1 MPVKAVKAVKAVKCS
16 AYKKKNCWF
25 SPAGNDTLCSSCEKA
40 KNKDSLATLLEGDY
54 IQLLTSKEFSRCL
67 YEGDTLDKSLR
78 LLYDKNKTFLASYLK
93 VIESMHI
100 YKHLLL
106 RITTHTNTSLCAV
119 IRWMVQEGLYPE
131 SLMPHNCLRCVPH
144 LIRGRITN
152 DIYFAIHFPI
162 GGVDNFDIRRL
173 IVKNSKNINQLA
185 EVAHAIH
192 EQGEEFPETEYNNL
206 VYKTIVSQEDR
217 FQFAEAI
224 FNNPLLHKTI
234 LESDSVTNK
243 KMLYKRF
250 RDRKAPFWEE
260 LHAKSMH
267 PSRVFQW
274 CMSEDEKE
282 GFETPEY
289 VFCSGKAP
297 WNIEW

>member
-1 MPVKAVKAVKAVKCS
+1 MPAKPVKDKCS
-16 AYKKKNCWF
+16 AYKKKSCWF
-25 SPAGNDTLCSSCEKA
+25 YPVVGGIFCSSCEKA
-40 KNKDSLATLLEGDY
+40 KNKDSFVRLLLEGDY

-67 YEGDTLDKSLR
+67 YEGGDTLDMSLR
-78 LLYDKNKTFLASYLK
+78 LLYDKDKKFLRSYLK
-93 VIESMHI
+93 VIETTHI
-100 YKHLLL
+100 YNDLLL
-106 RITTHTNTSLCAV
+106 RIITHTNTSLCAV

-173 IVKNSKNINQLA
+173 IIKNAKNINQLA

-192 EQGEEFPETEYNNL
+192 EQGEEFPETEYKNL
-206 VYKTIVSQEDR
+206 VYKTIGSQEDR
-217 FQFAEAI
+217 FQFTELTD
-224 FNNPLLHKTI
+224 NQPLLHKAI
-234 LESDSVTNK
+234 LESDSITKK
-243 KMLYKRF
+243 KMLYKLF
-250 RDRKAPFWEE
+250 RHRKAPFWEE